1 MELQQLQRVE
11 ILSPDEVKSVIK
23 KRKHFEYKL
32 QKRTKEKEDILSYI
46 QYETSLLHL
55 IGMRREKI
63 DYGHKKDEIDFA
75 IARRINKLFKILEH
89 RFSGDL
95 KIWSSHIAFLSQM
108 GWKEQVGKVYRRCLQ
123 VHPDKV
129 DVRISSAR
137 YELDLAMAEDRDSSS
152 SASADSG
159 LRVENARTILME
171 AIRFHPGSTDL
182 YAEAFDLELAF
193 VNWLVSSSDEEGDKS
208 HLVAEETAEAV
219 KEGKIAE
226 AIFNTGMESACPD
239 DKAEFGL
246 KCLKAGLDMQAP
258 LPVIKAVTKKLEDL
272 AENNVNVCESLS
284 LMKLNDCK
292 WSSRSQLEKLADCCK
307 AFETSLTEHMTQ
319 PSTKQG
325 LLNSYVK
332 ALKDILTRFNL
343 AKDCQ
348 DFVSNRL
355 WLALQFGKNNQL
367 LNLEQ
372 EQVLEQLSK
381 A

>member
-1 MELQQLQRVE
+1 MAEHVQAGLEGMLTELQQLQRVE

-75 IARRINKLFKILEH
+75 IARRINKLFRVLEH

-137 YELDLAMAEDRDSSS
+137 YELDLAMADERDSST
-152 SASADSG
+152 SATADSG

-171 AIRFHPGSTDL
+171 AIRFHPGSIDL
-182 YAEAFDLELAF
+182 YAEAFNLELAF
-193 VNWLVSSSDEEGDKS
+193 VNWLISSSSGDDDDGSKS

-226 AIFNTGMESACPD
+226 AIFNNGMESACSD
-239 DKAEFGL
+239 DQAKADFGL
-246 KCLKAGLDMQAP
+246 KCLKAAVDLHAP
-258 LPVIKAVTKKLEDL
+258 LPVVKAVTKKLEGL
-272 AENNVNVCESLS
+272 SENNVKVCESLS
-284 LMKLNDCK
+284 LMKLSDSK
-292 WSSRSQLEKLADCCK
+292 WSSRSQLEKLAECCK
-307 AFETSLTEHMTQ
+307 TYESALTEHMTQ
-319 PSTKQG
+319 PSSKQG

-332 ALKDILTRFNL
+332 ALKDMLTRFNL

-348 DFVSNRL
+348 DRKSV
-355 WLALQFGKNNQL
+355 
-367 LNLEQ
+367 
-372 EQVLEQLSK
+372 V
-381 A
+381 